1 MNSEELAIIA
11 AIIRNQRVAA
21 LGTLR
26 DELPFTSMVAYAAE
40 PNFGA
45 SGVLTLMTVVNVNH
59 SHRIPIKTVSRE
71 TILTHPRL

>member
-26 DELPFTSMVAYAAE
+26 DELPFTSMVAMRPSRILAAYCY
-40 PNFGA
+40 
-45 SGVLTLMTVVNVNH
+45 T
-59 SHRIPIKTVSRE
+59 
-71 TILTHPRL
+71 